1 MIINQSSYLMNTK
14 LLNISNYYFQYYII
28 LYKSLNCSKYYL
40 YYTFFAIHNNN
51 NNSYLIKIGYNYYL
65 ILYKPI
71 INVYIMYLLCNII
84 LQ

>member
-14 LLNISNYYFQYYII
+14 LLNMSNNYYFQYYII
-28 LYKSLNCSKYYL
+28 LYKSLNCSCYYL

-51 NNSYLIKIGYNYYL
+51 NNSYLIKIGYNCYL

-71 INVYIMYLLCNII
+71 INVYIM
-84 LQ
+84 